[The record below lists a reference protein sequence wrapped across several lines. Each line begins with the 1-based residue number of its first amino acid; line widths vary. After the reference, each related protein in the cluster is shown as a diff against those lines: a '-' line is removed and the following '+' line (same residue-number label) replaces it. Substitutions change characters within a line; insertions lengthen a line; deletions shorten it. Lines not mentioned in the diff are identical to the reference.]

1 MTPSGCGATPRA
13 TPTAT
18 LWPRVDQVDQRRRP
32 KIKKFCWD
40 LYPELAPAYKKA
52 IADAGLPESTL
63 RKVSLRE
70 VLQKTQSNKGTKIL
84 FEQVKEA
91 VAKATLF

>member
-1 MTPSGCGATPRA
+1 MCCEHCKREGH
-13 TPTAT
+13 
-18 LWPRVDQVDQRRRP
+18 
-32 KIKKFCWD
+32 IKKFCWD

-52 IADAGLPESTL
+52 IADSGLPEASS

-70 VLQKTQSNKGTKIL
+70 VLQKAQSNQGTKMS

-91 VAKATLF
+91 VAKSTQF